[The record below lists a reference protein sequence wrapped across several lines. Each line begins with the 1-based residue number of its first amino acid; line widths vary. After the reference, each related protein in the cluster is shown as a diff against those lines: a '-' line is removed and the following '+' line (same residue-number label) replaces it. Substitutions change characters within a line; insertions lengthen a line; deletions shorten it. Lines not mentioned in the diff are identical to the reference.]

1 MIRLPPKSNRT
12 YTLVPYPTLFRSL
25 LGVALRKRTAEDGEI
40 LAEDEDQS
48 AVDRARPGH
57 HPVAGYLRLFH
68 AEVDAIVLDV
78 HVEFLE
84 RAFVEQHLQ
93 PLARGQ
99 PALAV
104 LRVDAFLTAAHA
116 GRRPSRF
123 PFGTFVE
130 HSSISRLRPVALRD
144 RKKLV

>member
-78 HVEFLE
+78 HVELLE

-99 PALAV
+99 TALAV
-104 LRVDAFLTAAHA
+104 LRVES
-116 GRRPSRF
+116 GRAWCRER
-123 PFGTFVE
+123 GCQYW
-130 HSSISRLRPVALRD
+130 
-144 RKKLV
+144 

>member
-78 HVEFLE
+78 HVELLE
-84 RAFVEQHLQ
+84 RARSEEHTSELQ
-93 PLARGQ
+93 SLMRNSYAGF
-99 PALAV
+99 
-104 LRVDAFLTAAHA
+104 FLQKQTNKTHT
-116 GRRPSRF
+116 P
-123 PFGTFVE
+123 T
-130 HSSISRLRPVALRD
+130 
-144 RKKLV
+144 